1 MRFIRIFMI
10 EKITGTHNMLYT
22 KNNYSQNVLIEYF
35 ADGSFVGDTMESIV
49 APTELPSAKYSINTF

>member
-1 MRFIRIFMI
+1 
-10 EKITGTHNMLYT
+10 MLYT